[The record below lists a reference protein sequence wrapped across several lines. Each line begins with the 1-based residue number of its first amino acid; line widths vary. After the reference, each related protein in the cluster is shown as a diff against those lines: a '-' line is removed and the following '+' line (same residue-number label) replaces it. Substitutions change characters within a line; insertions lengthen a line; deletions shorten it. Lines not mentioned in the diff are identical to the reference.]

1 MTRILVPGLIA
12 AALPLVLLAAGW
24 LRFRRDFLLLAIYL
38 QGLLYVHFGPYLY
51 ARAHPQVPLEAYGT
65 LAIWALPFFDAAFL
79 AAYLAVLGLR
89 RSRVPFTP
97 PRKLEASPRRFP
109 LLVLAFAAFAVT
121 FWSVA
126 WSAGLAYRRLGVNI
140 LVSQQLQLSSA
151 SFVVYRL
158 YIEGLRYMVAL
169 VVLGLV
175 LGGRRLGSATRL
187 AAAAVLLSAYVYLVV
202 NSRIDLALDLLIALG
217 VWSFFW
223 RGEEG
228 FWVRFAGG
236 CAIAAV
242 LLLYSNSTTERIRI
256 AYAKNE
262 ELDWRAFVPGMSL
275 ERRVA
280 GLERGAA
287 PAAPAGSGPAAG
299 SQEAAATEAAS
310 RPLLLAAPV
319 EMPVS
324 LRLNGL
330 DLMARLR
337 PALQARGYAWGKA
350 WEVPAA
356 LVILP
361 VIDPGKAREY
371 KLRWDLAA
379 KNYLMRKYAGMS
391 DFDYV
396 SCMLTDAYGNFGNA
410 GILAVGIFLGVS
422 CALAV
427 RTLGASSPAALV
439 LVALFVVCHIF
450 QFEQEFISALLFWA
464 KKLPL
469 LAGVLLVSP
478 FRVQPAARPPAE
490 GLAE

>member
-1 MTRILVPGLIA
+1 LTLILLSGLVA
-12 AALPLVLLAAGW
+12 AVLPVALLAGGW
-24 LRFRRDFLLLAIYL
+24 LQLRRDFLFLAIYL

-51 ARAHPQVPLEAYGT
+51 ARAHPPVPLEAYRT
-65 LAIWALPFFDAAFL
+65 FSISALPLFDASL
-79 AAYLAVLGLR
+79 LLGYIAVLGMR
-89 RSRVPFTP
+89 KARSPFAP
-97 PRKLEASPRRFP
+97 PRGLEPSYRRFA
-109 LLVLAFAAFAVT
+109 LLVFAFAAFALM
-121 FWSVA
+121 FWSIA
-126 WSAGLAYRRLGVNI
+126 WSTSLIYRRIGVNI
-140 LVSQQLQLSSA
+140 LVSQQLKLPALSFA
-151 SFVVYRL
+151 VYRL

-175 LGGRRLGSATRL
+175 LGGRRLGLATRL

-202 NSRIDLALDLLIALG
+202 NSRIDLALDLLIVLG

-223 RGEEG
+223 QGGKG

-236 CAIAAV
+236 CAIAMV
-242 LLLYSNSTTERIRI
+242 LLVYSMSTTERIRV
-256 AYAKNE
+256 AFANSW

-275 ERRVA
+275 EKRVVQIGQRR
-280 GLERGAA
+280 
-287 PAAPAGSGPAAG
+287 PAISSTPASA
-299 SQEAAATEAAS
+299 AAS
-310 RPLLLAAPV
+310 RPLLFAAPT
-319 EMPVS
+319 EMSMS

-337 PALQARGYAWGKA
+337 PAFQARGYAWGRA

-361 VIDPGKAREY
+361 VIDPARARVY

-379 KNYLMRKYAGMS
+379 KNYLMRTYAGMS

-396 SCMLTDAYGNFGNA
+396 SCMLTDAYGNFG
-410 GILAVGIFLGVS
+410 GTGFLAVGLFLGVA

-427 RTLGASSPAALV
+427 RALGASTRAALV
-439 LVALFVVCHIF
+439 LVALFAVCHVF

-469 LAGVLLVSP
+469 LAGVLVISP
-478 FRVQPAARPPAE
+478 FRVRAAARPVARVPSE
-490 GLAE
+490 